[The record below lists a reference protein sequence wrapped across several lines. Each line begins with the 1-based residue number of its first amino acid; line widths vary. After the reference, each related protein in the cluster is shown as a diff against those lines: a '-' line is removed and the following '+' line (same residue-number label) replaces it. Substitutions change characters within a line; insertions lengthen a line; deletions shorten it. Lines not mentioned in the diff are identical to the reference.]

1 MVRLAWEPMTKSYP
15 WDQPEVEERNT
26 MHIVEYPVTE
36 EDGLNWP
43 KNSGEFYVVHSA
55 EEKNG
60 MLCPLPKPYSVNLVD
75 QVANYFLT

>member
-1 MVRLAWEPMTKSYP
+1 
-15 WDQPEVEERNT
+15 

-36 EDGLNWP
+36 EDGLDWP

-60 MLCPLPKPYSVNLVD
+60 TLRSLSRSIIQSISWIKL
-75 QVANYFLT
+75 LTNV